1 MESGVVDET
10 PLALTLDSVDSCLDD
25 VRPYLKADGG
35 NVKVLGVEGGIV
47 TLELEGVMLEA
58 FNQCPSFHEFSF
70 LGLLDRCMRDMS
82 ELLGH
87 DEDGHREGTR
97 RQVRAHAPVSL
108 RLLAAAS
115 AHVCWATVFSALSID
130 AGAACRGVVQ
140 LGGDKGTLTVAA
152 IDSHLDIL
160 RSAIGKYGGI
170 VEVCGVDDRL
180 GTCTIKYVGPPAIGS
195 GIRTALKDK
204 FPRLRRVDFVED

>member
-1 MESGVVDET
+1 MKMGIEK
-10 PLALTLDSVDSCLDD
+10 ALDA
-25 VRPYLKADGG
+25 KFGH
-35 NVKVLGVEGGIV
+35 
-47 TLELEGVMLEA
+47 ML
-58 FNQCPSFHEFSF
+58 
-70 LGLLDRCMRDMS
+70 
-82 ELLGH
+82 
-87 DEDGHREGTR
+87 
-97 RQVRAHAPVSL
+97 
-108 RLLAAAS
+108 
-115 AHVCWATVFSALSID
+115 
-130 AGAACRGVVQ
+130 RGVVQ